1 MAQTYKV
8 QEFIDL
14 VDKLV
19 KKIKEPIDPSIYHA
33 LSTKLISQNIR
44 SLDSFDSLAI
54 EMMRA
59 HFENYDYLKS
69 LELVKEMDPSVIEDL
84 CSHLD
89 FSYRSIIEILP
100 NESKSSK

>member
-1 MAQTYKV
+1 M
-8 QEFIDL
+8 
-14 VDKLV
+14 LV